1 MTNNNNNHERWF
13 STYEHFQFVIKT
25 SIKRLGFYLF
35 IFFFYDNLI
44 KLFLTSFLFV
54 CFFPSFFDF
63 LFFLF
68 FCANYSALVTTNF
81 SRCCAWLRFAALP
94 KLLFFYSGHPD
105 VSTAMIII
113 IIIIT
118 IIINPN
124 LLLITK
130 LTIKS
135 YLQLISLKKLFRQST
150 IYIIPFD

>member
-1 MTNNNNNHERWF
+1 MTILSN
-13 STYEHFQFVIKT
+13 YFQPVF
-25 SIKRLGFYLF
+25 
-35 IFFFYDNLI
+35 
-44 KLFLTSFLFV
+44 FV
-54 CFFPSFFDF
+54 CFFCSLFFCF
-63 LFFLF
+63 LFFV
-68 FCANYSALVTTNF
+68 FCANYCLFVTTNI
-81 SRCCAWLRFAALP
+81 SRCCGWLRFAALP